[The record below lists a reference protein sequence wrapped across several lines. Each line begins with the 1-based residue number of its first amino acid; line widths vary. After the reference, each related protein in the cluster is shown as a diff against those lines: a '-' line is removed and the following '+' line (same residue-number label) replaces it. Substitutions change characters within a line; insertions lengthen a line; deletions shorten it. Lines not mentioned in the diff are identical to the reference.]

1 MPVVPA
7 YALVVLIWSTTPL
20 AIQWSNHSVSFI
32 GAVSLRMLLA
42 AVIAGIVLLWQR
54 RAMRWDKVAVK
65 LYFFAS
71 LGIFPPMTAVY
82 WSAQYVPSGVI
93 SVIFGLS
100 PFITGIVSIFLLR
113 ENPFTIAKCIALLMA
128 VGGLAVI
135 FLQRNGQAV
144 EYSLGFLSLGFAV
157 VVFSISGVLV
167 KGVEH
172 DLTALEQ
179 TFGALLFSLPGFIAI
194 WLLLGNPL
202 DERFSMISVAS
213 ITYLGVFGSL
223 LGFAMYFFILQ
234 NLSVNVVGLIPLMTP
249 VFALWLGYW
258 LNNEMLSDTM
268 VLGSIMV
275 LVAMLIYQQPWK
287 GRKAIS

>member
-65 LYFFAS
+65 LSFFAS
-71 LGIFPPMTAVY
+71 LGIFPPLTAVY

-93 SVIFGLS
+93 SVLFGLS